1 MMMMV
6 VVAPGN
12 WAFSMF
18 LGGAVVKNLSANVGD
33 AREHV
38 QSQVGK
44 TMPPANP
51 GAGNGKPS
59 PSSCQEN
66 SRDRAAW

>member
-1 MMMMV
+1 
-6 VVAPGN
+6 
-12 WAFSMF
+12 MF

-33 AREHV
+33 TREHV